1 MIKLKNVSKYYNNN
15 GVVTLGLRNIN
26 LELNKGEIV
35 AIIGESGSGKSTLLN
50 VICGVDSYE
59 EGEILFK
66 GNETSYFNQNDMDIY
81 RKKYVSFIYQ
91 SYNVIDSYT
100 VLENVML
107 PLLINGMDTASAKKR
122 ALELIDKVG
131 LSHRIKHRG
140 IKLSG
145 GEKQRCVIAR
155 ALASDAEILACD
167 EPTGN
172 LDSKTGEDIIN
183 LIKEVAS
190 DKLVLIVTHNYD
202 QVKDI
207 VTRTIKVSDGEIA
220 EDNIKEASD
229 YEVENKELE
238 LTNDSIQKRSLLKLA
253 VQNIKS
259 TPKKNFFMLA
269 VLFVLSFIGLF
280 LYLSCVMESDENLYN
295 SYEGFKNTTHNR
307 LVVYDEEHKA
317 LDVSK
322 LEGISGTKIKNS
334 YYEDFLHYIESDDM
348 YLFLETTFS
357 TYLPN
362 NLNDKKGELPT
373 KDNEVYIVLP
383 NSNVSMYYSQLKN
396 YLNEELIVYPD
407 IKLKL
412 VGYASSDELSF
423 PLCYVKNDL
432 SSKLLIKENIYTK
445 GIITAG
451 NEEYKIKYVN
461 HMPGLEKTEIMYY
474 GPTKLDVT
482 SVKLYIQD
490 LYEVNITDYTFKY
503 QKAEY
508 STFEVSTPGTTNSED
523 VFEYTIYADD
533 VDDAIEVI
541 KSLGYSYYQPSKSG
555 MNKMSFSYVLFVFY
569 VFFSS
574 LAMLAITFIAYVVLA
589 RVYASKNRDYTI
601 LRSLGLVKKQMARI
615 VDFEVLI
622 LGLTASVLSVI
633 VAYVI
638 SIFSPGYASIMAYN
652 SIGFMLLYFVL
663 MLLFNYFISR
673 RFNKKLFKFTV
684 TTSIKGEVE

>member
-15 GVVTLGLRNIN
+15 GVVTLGLRNID

-107 PLLINGMDTASAKKR
+107 PLLISGMDNASAKKR

-172 LDSKTGEDIIN
+172 LDSKTGDEIIN

-190 DKLVLIVTHNYD
+190 DKLVLIVTHNYE

-207 VTRTIKVSDGEIA
+207 VTRTIKVSDGEIV
-220 EDNIKEASD
+220 EDNLIEKSD

-238 LTNDSIQKRSLLKLA
+238 LTNDSIRTRSLFKVA
-253 VQNIKS
+253 MQNIKN
-259 TPKKNFFMLA
+259 TPKKNIFMLA
-269 VLFVLSFIGLF
+269 VMFVLSFIGLF
-280 LYLSCVMESDENLYN
+280 LYLSCVMESETSQYN
-295 SYEGFKNTTHNR
+295 TYEGFKNNVYNR
-307 LVVYDEEHKA
+307 LIVYDEEHKA
-317 LDVSK
+317 LDTSGLDK
-322 LEGISGTKIKNS
+322 ISGKKIKNGF
-334 YYEDFLHYIESDDM
+334 YEDFM
-348 YLFLETTFS
+348 YFLESEDMMFYMNTTFS
-357 TYLPN
+357 TYLPK
-362 NLNDKKGELPT
+362 NLNDKKGREPE
-373 KDNEVYIVLP
+373 KDNEVYVILP
-383 NSNVSMYYSQLKN
+383 SSEVSYYYSQLN
-396 YLNEELIVYPD
+396 DYLGEKLTVYPR
-407 IKLKL
+407 LNLEL
-412 VGYASSDELSF
+412 VGYATSDELTN
-423 PLCYVKNDL
+423 PLCVVYNDIADE
-432 SSKLLIKENIYTK
+432 LLATKDVYSHAVIVNAGKEYKVSYFNIISGMQK
-445 GIITAG
+445 P
-451 NEEYKIKYVN
+451 KIKYC
-461 HMPGLEKTEIMYY
+461 
-474 GPTKLDVT
+474 GPTEPKFD
-482 SVKLYIQD
+482 SVKFYINEI
-490 LYEVNITDYTFKY
+490 YEVDITDYDIEY
-503 QKAEY
+503 EY
-508 STFEVSTPGTTNSED
+508 SEYVFFDILMSYNHEED
-523 VFEYTIYADD
+523 KVYEYTIYADD
-533 VDDAIEVI
+533 VDEAIKTIED
-541 KSLGYSYYQPSKSG
+541 LGYSYYQPAKSG
-555 MNKMSFSYVLFVFY
+555 MNKMSFSYILFVFY
-569 VFFSS
+569 VIFSS
-574 LAMLAITFIAYVVLA
+574 VAMLAITFIAYVILA
-589 RVYASKNRDYTI
+589 RVYASKNKDYTI

-615 VDFEVLI
+615 VDFEVLVLGFVSSI
-622 LGLTASVLSVI
+622 LAVV

-652 SIGFMLLYFVL
+652 SIGFMILYFVL